1 MTDVHKPQTGAE
13 DPVPGIEHGIAR
25 TSAAPGM
32 GALIGIG
39 AGLGLTLGVILGELV
54 LGLIAGA
61 ALGTVA
67 GAIVEAN
74 RR

>member
-1 MTDVHKPQTGAE
+1 MTDVHKPETGAE
-13 DPVPGIEHGIAR
+13 DSVPDIEHGIAR

-39 AGLGLTLGVILGELV
+39 AGLGITLGVILGELV
-54 LGLIAGA
+54 LGMVAGA

-67 GAIVEAN
+67 GAVVESN
-74 RR
+74 RK